1 MSMKVRVSGV
11 VGFYS
16 DGETKCVVQCAN
28 GELKNLGLHVFDF
41 FAQAD
46 FASMEARAKYF
57 MQHADPHADINSVIY
72 TVPAT
77 DKEFI
82 KNLLRYGEEEELDK
96 YEFHES
102 GKVVHTWQEMRE
114 YLNSDEP
121 VTAYTV
127 HKDFSAEL
135 YGCGVFRCQYA
146 YILNLDARQLEIYER
161 NNDDPSQVGRYA
173 KATEEIF
180 AKANEELQA
189 EIDKWMKRGATR
201 QEAEQVVPPIYGM
214 RLILAIPLKVIK
226 GMESDGRKAFVN
238 LFHQLISEPTVRRD
252 REVESICEKMN
263 EKYPALKEAIT
274 EG

>member
-1 MSMKVRVSGV
+1 
-11 VGFYS
+11 
-16 DGETKCVVQCAN
+16 
-28 GELKNLGLHVFDF
+28 
-41 FAQAD
+41 
-46 FASMEARAKYF
+46 
-57 MQHADPHADINSVIY
+57 
-72 TVPAT
+72 
-77 DKEFI
+77 
-82 KNLLRYGEEEELDK
+82 
-96 YEFHES
+96 
-102 GKVVHTWQEMRE
+102 MRE

-135 YGCGVFRCQYA
+135 YGCGYFRCQYA

-161 NNDDPSQVGRYA
+161 NNDDPSQVGRYV

-180 AKANEELQA
+180 AQANEELQA

-252 REVESICEKMN
+252 REVASICEKMN
-263 EKYPALKEAIT
+263 ERYPALKEAIT